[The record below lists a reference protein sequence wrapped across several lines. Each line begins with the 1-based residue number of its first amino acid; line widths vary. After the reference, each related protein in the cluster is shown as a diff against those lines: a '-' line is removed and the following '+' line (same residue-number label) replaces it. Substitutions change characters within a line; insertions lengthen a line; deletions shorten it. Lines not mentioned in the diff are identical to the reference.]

1 MSDIEKQDLGVK
13 GADVERTTSTA
24 EGNVEEI
31 KRAREIQSS
40 NVVLR
45 KLKQGEAWMDEK
57 MGVETQ
63 GIDRVLEENK
73 DPPSIL
79 NVIKSFPSTL
89 LIANI
94 HADLLALV
102 VSQCSCRSCSTWHTR
117 T

>member
-57 MGVETQ
+57 MGGETQ

-79 NVIKSFPSTL
+79 NVIMSTPLKKTHL
-89 LIANI
+89 LIFMQI
-94 HADLLALV
+94 FLLWWSLNVHVGV
-102 VSQCSCRSCSTWHTR
+102 VPLGIL
-117 T
+117 